1 MNGDRPDIDF
11 ACKYPFSSE
20 AKKIIAGAVQ
30 ELDDKF
36 IKAGILRVEED
47 LNSSAIPPY
56 ATRLKEIKY
65 MYVISYVYSRMLISA
80 VNSKPHLER
89 YILAEAQ
96 RSRSAL
102 EDESMPN
109 ILRLLSELGIEM
121 SYSGERFIIGFGK
134 FLSLSPRSPGLELV
148 KEELDRGLV
157 YLQKDS
163 ALKLMENAIADEI
176 RKNLPI
182 PAGELP
188 KRIIEESKKMKM
200 PKIDVRVDVREGSYR
215 WIEKLLSNPISD
227 VRHRTVNLVLAPYL
241 VNVRGMGEDQAA
253 EIILEYIE
261 RCRQINP
268 DTRINSSYIKYQCRY
283 AKSKGLKPLSL
294 EKARDLYSGV
304 LELN

>member
-1 MNGDRPDIDF
+1 MDGDRQGIDF

-20 AKKIIAGAVQ
+20 ARELIAHAAP
-30 ELDDKF
+30 ELEDKF
-36 IKAGILRVEED
+36 IKAGKIRVEED
-47 LNSSAIPPY
+47 LNSSSIPY
-56 ATRLKEIKY
+56 YKTSLQEIKY
-65 MYVISYVYSRMLISA
+65 TYVISYVYSRMLISA
-80 VNSKPHLER
+80 INSKVHLER

-102 EDESMPN
+102 EEETMPN
-109 ILRLLSELGIEM
+109 ILKLLSELGIEM
-121 SYSGERFIIGFGK
+121 SYSGGRFIIGFSK
-134 FLSLSPRSPGLELV
+134 FLALSPRSPGLELV

-182 PAGELP
+182 PAGDLP
-188 KRIIEESKKMKM
+188 KRIIEESKKIKT
-200 PKIDVRVDVREGSYR
+200 PKINTRVDVREGSYR

-241 VNVRGMGEDQAA
+241 VNIKGLGEDQAA

-261 RCRQINP
+261 RCRQVNP

-304 LELN
+304 LELD